1 MAVFRPQTTD
11 LAKLV
16 DAYRRAF
23 NARDLDAWVQLLDPQ
38 IEIEVD
44 SLTLRGIEAARGF
57 AGGIDKTYP
66 GVVSELQRVVAMSAD
81 TVFTESRLVNP
92 NADASDEDAWY
103 RDGLSCMIFEFRD
116 GRVARR
122 RTYYAPSPNDRTA
135 QANVPSRTEAG
146 RIAEERAAL
155 RRVATL
161 VAEDVPPSE
170 LFAAVTREVGTVI
183 GADFSAMARFEDRDL
198 VTLAVWAA
206 VGDDPPFPERLE
218 MQPGDPATAIA
229 EAGEAVR

>member
-1 MAVFRPQTTD
+1 
-11 LAKLV
+11 
-16 DAYRRAF
+16 
-23 NARDLDAWVQLLDPQ
+23 VQLLDPQ

-92 NADASDEDAWY
+92 N
-103 RDGLSCMIFEFRD
+103 GD